1 MTLISFPALV
11 PSARSYTPGVFP
23 ETQFQ
28 AQNGAVVRVRY
39 GNQRTNSRLSLTFSN
54 ITDGDAAEVLQNYVQ
69 VMEGDNY
76 AQFTTDN
83 VAAGAGSVVGGE
95 ETGLVPFIRETNSAL
110 KWKYASPPS
119 VTSVKPGLSTVTCEF
134 TGELEGA

>member
-11 PSARSYTPGVFP
+11 PSSRSYTPGVFP

-54 ITDGDAAEVLQNYVQ
+54 ITDGDAAEVLQNYVD
-69 VMEGDNY
+69 VMEDDNY
-76 AQFTTDN
+76 AQFTTAMWPL
-83 VAAGAGSVVGGE
+83 VRE
-95 ETGLVPFIRETNSAL
+95 QGLIPFIRETNSAL

-134 TGELEGA
+134 IGELEGA

>member
-1 MTLISFPALV
+1 MAAVSFPALV
-11 PSARSYTPGVFP
+11 PSSRSYEPGVFP

-39 GNQRTNSRLSLTFSN
+39 GNQRTGSRLSLTFAN
-54 ITDGDAAEVLQNYVQ
+54 ITDTNASLILQNYVD
-69 VMEGDNY
+69 VMDDDNY
-76 AQFTTDN
+76 AEFTSSN
-83 VAAGAGSVVGGE
+83 VAAGVGDL
-95 ETGLVPFIRETNSAL
+95 LVPWIRETNSLL

-134 TGELEGA
+134 IGELEGA

>member
-1 MTLISFPALV
+1 MTAVSFPALV
-11 PSARSYTPGVFP
+11 PSSRSYEPGVFP

-39 GNQRTNSRLSLTFSN
+39 GNQRTGSRLSLTFAN
-54 ITDGDAAEVLQNYVQ
+54 IPDEKAALILSNYVQ
-69 VMEGDNY
+69 VMGDDKY

-83 VAAGAGSVVGGE
+83 VAKGVS
-95 ETGLVPFIRETNSAL
+95 TNLVPWIQETNSLL

>member
-1 MTLISFPALV
+1 MTAVSFPALV
-11 PSARSYTPGVFP
+11 PSSRSYEPGVFP

-39 GNQRTNSRLSLTFSN
+39 GNQRTGSRLSLTFAN
-54 ITDGDAAEVLQNYVQ
+54 ITDTNASLILQNYVD
-69 VMEGDNY
+69 VMSGDNY
-76 AQFTTDN
+76 AEFTVSN
-83 VAAGAGSVVGGE
+83 VAAGASE
-95 ETGLVPFIRETNSAL
+95 NLTPWIRETNSLL

-134 TGELEGA
+134 IGELEGA

>member
-1 MTLISFPALV
+1 MTAKPFPDLV
-11 PSARSYTPGVFP
+11 PSSRSYEPGVFP

-39 GNQRTNSRLSLTFSN
+39 GNQRAGSRLSLTFAN
-54 ITDGDAAEVLQNYVQ
+54 ITDYKASLILQNYVE

-83 VAAGAGSVVGGE
+83 VAAGAGNVVGGE

>member
-1 MTLISFPALV
+1 MTAVSFPALV
-11 PSARSYTPGVFP
+11 PSSRSYEPGEFP

-39 GNQRTNSRLSLTFSN
+39 GNQRAGSRLSLTFAN
-54 ITDGDAAEVLQNYVQ
+54 ITDTNASLILQNYVD
-69 VMEGDNY
+69 VMSGDNY
-76 AQFTTDN
+76 AEFTASN
-83 VAAGAGSVVGGE
+83 VAAGASE
-95 ETGLVPFIRETNSAL
+95 NLTPWIRETNSLL

>member
-1 MTLISFPALV
+1 MVAKSFPALV
-11 PSARSYTPGVFP
+11 PSSRSYEPGVFP

-39 GNQRTNSRLSLTFSN
+39 GNQRAGSRLSLTFAN
-54 ITDGDAAEVLQNYVQ
+54 ITDEKAKLILENYVA
-69 VMEGDNY
+69 VMEDDNY
-76 AQFTTDN
+76 AEFTASN
-83 VAAGAGSVVGGE
+83 VAATNKTGEVGPL
-95 ETGLVPFIRETNSAL
+95 TPWFTETNSLL

-134 TGELEGA
+134 IGELEGA

>member
-1 MTLISFPALV
+1 MTAISFPALV

-54 ITDGDAAEVLQNYVQ
+54 ITDANAAEVLQNYVD
-69 VMEGDNY
+69 VMEDDNY
-76 AQFTTDN
+76 AQFTTSN
-83 VAAGAGSVVGGE
+83 VAAGAE
-95 ETGLVPFIRETNSAL
+95 EGLIPFIRETNSAL

-134 TGELEGA
+134 IGELEGA